1 MLCQLVGWTLGAVLM
16 AVSWLSDRKSTELAV
31 WSIGFCIVSLGIVL
45 QAVRGQIPENM
56 GIGIGGALVLFGS
69 GLVWI
74 GFRIFDGFSR
84 PYWSALTIPVVW
96 LVCYL
101 GMDFFSAHPN
111 HRIILYT
118 TLTTIQVYASVESI
132 WRGWLRDRLPARI
145 VLLVMLISY
154 GAVMVCRVPLVIFWP
169 VTEINGVSQ
178 TAWFGLVTFILYVN
192 SLGIGIGIF
201 TLNSNRSLM
210 QYKHASE
217 VDMLTGVLNRRAFYE
232 RTQALMSQKTGVLAL
247 MDIDYFKRINDIH
260 GHAGGDVALTSF
272 AETISG
278 QLEPDMIFGRLG
290 GEEFALFI
298 PDGQGSDALA
308 FCEGLRQSIATQSI
322 RWHDSH
328 IAMSVSFGLCDVV
341 KADADLDAALVRA
354 DAALY
359 LAKDQG
365 RNRCVLSSMGDV
377 PLQRAPGQTG
387 AAGLAIL
394 SAMAPALPEPSRY

>member
-31 WSIGFCIVSLGIVL
+31 WSVGFCIVSFGIVL
-45 QAVRGQIPENM
+45 QAIRGQIPENL

-84 PYWSALTIPVVW
+84 PYWSALAIPALW

-118 TLTTIQVYASVESI
+118 TLTTIQVYVSIESL

-154 GAVMVCRVPLVIFWP
+154 GAVMVFRVPLVVFWP

-201 TLNSNRSLM
+201 ALNSNRSLM

-232 RTQALMSQKTGVLAL
+232 RTQALMSQKSGVLAL
-247 MDIDYFKRINDIH
+247 MDIDYFKRINDFH
-260 GHAGGDVALTSF
+260 GHAGGDLALTTF
-272 AETISG
+272 AETVSR

-298 PDGQGSDALA
+298 PGSQGSDALA
-308 FCEGLRQSIATQSI
+308 FCEVLRQSIATELI
-322 RWHDSH
+322 RWNDDYISMT
-328 IAMSVSFGLCDVV
+328 ISIGLCDVA
-341 KADADLDAALVRA
+341 KPGADLDAVLARA

-365 RNRCVLSSMGDV
+365 RDRCVLSSMVDAL
-377 PLQRAPGQTG
+377 LQRVPGQSG
-387 AAGLAIL
+387 ATGLAML
-394 SAMAPALPEPSRY
+394 NAMATAMPEPSR